1 MQCEAIKFSCSV
13 DFTGSTAIVHELAV
27 RGLVVLLC
35 GGSQLT
41 QLALKERGG
50 GWPQCV
56 GPVKTTCGVR
66 ANG

>member
-1 MQCEAIKFSCSV
+1 M
-13 DFTGSTAIVHELAV
+13 

-41 QLALKERGG
+41 QLALNERGEG
-50 GWPQCV
+50 G
-56 GPVKTTCGVR
+56 GEATCGMR

>member
-13 DFTGSTAIVHELAV
+13 DFTGSAAIVHELVV

-41 QLALKERGG
+41 QLALKER
-50 GWPQCV
+50 
-56 GPVKTTCGVR
+56 
-66 ANG
+66 

>member
-1 MQCEAIKFSCSV
+1 M
-13 DFTGSTAIVHELAV
+13 

-50 GWPQCV
+50 GGGGVWPLGV
-56 GPVKTTCGVR
+56 GPVKST
-66 ANG
+66 

>member
-1 MQCEAIKFSCSV
+1 MVPWAADCSARLLSL
-13 DFTGSTAIVHELAV
+13 DFTGSAAIVHELAV

-41 QLALKERGG
+41 QLALDEPPG
-50 GWPQCV
+50 V
-56 GPVKTTCGVR
+56 GPVISTCGVR